1 MSTTPFIAPDDVH
14 NRALVKRTHPEDW
27 PVHAGEDRYDV
38 VVVGGGPGGLVT
50 AMGANGVGARVA
62 LIEKGLLGGDC
73 LISGCVP
80 SKALLKSAKVARSAR
95 KAAAFGVHTG
105 EVRVDFAAVMER
117 MRSLR
122 AGISHHDAA
131 ERFQKEGIDIYLG
144 HGTFVGRDA
153 IEVNGRRLTF
163 KRAVIA
169 TGAHARRPVL
179 PGVDDANVLTNE
191 SLFALT
197 ELPKRLVVVGG
208 GVIGCEMAQA
218 FAAFGSE
225 VTLIELGD
233 RVLPRVA
240 ADASR
245 ALEAALRSDG
255 VTLMHNANVTGFER
269 VGEDSIVVATV
280 DGDERRVAADAV
292 LVSIGRVP
300 NMNGLGLDAAGV
312 QTHKRGIEVDDFMRT
327 SNRRVFAIGDV
338 ASKYQFTHAADAMAR
353 MVVRN
358 ALFFGRKRH
367 SALVVPSCT
376 FTEPEIATVGQTE
389 AGPDHQV
396 FRANAADLDRAVLD
410 GNTDGFLEVV
420 ADGSGTILG
429 ATAVGERAGEL
440 INTVALA
447 MTQGVGLSSIA
458 EQVFAYPTESEL
470 IKRTGDAFNRTRLS
484 DTAAK
489 VLKTIISL
497 RR

>member
-1 MSTTPFIAPDDVH
+1 MSTTSFIAPDDAH
-14 NRALVKRTHPEDW
+14 NRALVERTHPKDW
-27 PVHAGEDRYDV
+27 PVHAGEDRYDMV
-38 VVVGGGPGGLVT
+38 IIGGGPAGLVT

-62 LIEKGLLGGDC
+62 IIEKGLLGGDC

-95 KAAAFGVHTG
+95 KAASFGVHTG
-105 EVRVDFAAVMER
+105 EVEVDFPAVMER

-122 AGISHHDAA
+122 ADISHHDAA
-131 ERFQKEGIDIYLG
+131 ERFQKEGIDVFLG
-144 HGTFVGRDA
+144 RGTFVGQDA

-169 TGAHARRPVL
+169 TGAHARRPNL
-179 PGVDDANVLTNE
+179 PGVDDANVLDNE

-197 ELPKRLVVVGG
+197 ELPRRLVVVGG

-218 FAAFGSE
+218 FAAFGSQ

-240 ADASR
+240 ADASHV
-245 ALEAALRSDG
+245 LEAALRSEG
-255 VTLMHNANVTGFER
+255 VTLIHNAAVTSFER
-269 VGEDSIVVATV
+269 VGDDRIVVASV
-280 DGDERRVAADAV
+280 DGEDIRVAADAV

-300 NMNGLGLDAAGV
+300 NMNGLGLDVAGV
-312 QTHKRGIEVDDFMRT
+312 DVHKRGIDVDDFMRT
-327 SNRRVFAIGDV
+327 SNSRVFAVGDV

-389 AGPDHQV
+389 AGADHQV
-396 FRANAADLDRAVLD
+396 FRANAADLDRTVVD
-410 GNTDGFLEVV
+410 GHARGFLEVV
-420 ADGSGTILG
+420 SDGSGTILG

-447 MTQGVGLSSIA
+447 MTQGVSLSAIS
-458 EQVFAYPTESEL
+458 EQIFAYPTESEL

-484 DTAAK
+484 ATAAK
-489 VLKTIISL
+489 VLKAIIGL

>member
-338 ASKYQFTHAADAMAR
+338 ASKYQFNHAADAMAR

>member
-1 MSTTPFIAPDDVH
+1 MSTTSFIAPDDAY
-14 NRALVKRTHPEDW
+14 NRALVERTHPGDW
-27 PVHAGEDRYDV
+27 PVHAGEDRYDMV
-38 VVVGGGPGGLVT
+38 IIGGGPAGLVT
-50 AMGANGVGARVA
+50 AMGANGVGGRVA
-62 LIEKGLLGGDC
+62 IIEKGLLGGDC

-95 KAAAFGVHTG
+95 KAAAFGVNTG
-105 EVRVDFAAVMER
+105 EVCVDFSAVMER

-122 AGISHHDAA
+122 ADISHHDAA
-131 ERFQKEGIDIYLG
+131 ERFQKEGIDVYLG

-169 TGAHARRPVL
+169 TGAHARRPNL
-179 PGVDDANVLTNE
+179 PGVEDANVLDNE

-197 ELPKRLVVVGG
+197 ELPKRIVVVGG

-240 ADASR
+240 EDASR
-245 ALEAALRSDG
+245 VLESAMRSDG
-255 VTLMHNANVTGFER
+255 VTLMHNTNVTAFER
-269 VGEDSIVVATV
+269 AGDDSIVVASV
-280 DGDERRVAADAV
+280 DGEEVRVAADAV

-300 NMNGLGLDAAGV
+300 NMSGLGLDIAGV
-312 QTHKRGIEVDDFMRT
+312 EVHKRGIEVDDFMRT
-327 SNRRVFAIGDV
+327 SNARVFAIGDV

-376 FTEPEIATVGQTE
+376 FTEPEVATVGQTQ

-396 FRANAADLDRAVLD
+396 FRANASDLDRTVLD
-410 GNTDGFLEVV
+410 GNPDGFLEVV
-420 ADGSGTILG
+420 SDGSGAILG

-447 MTQGVGLSSIA
+447 MTQGVSLSAIA

-484 DTAAK
+484 ATAAS
-489 VLKTIISL
+489 VLKTIIGL